1 MPLPRKSAR
10 ESEPLPPQDQE
21 DIEVRAKWPKL
32 DAALSGAAEPG
43 RPYQDFVENQARQYW
58 QEIGKEHN
66 LTKPTQQEI
75 RTAAMPI
82 LCRALRNRTGHRRHV
97 AVAVVVQHAYENDL
111 IGRPI
116 SEAYESPS
124 YIDALIRLA
133 DDANW
138 LAREIHLPDHP
149 PPRHPAIYYT
159 VDFDYNL
166 PVLREDSLIRAD
178 YVYSPWTGARITEHN
193 YIYPWRDPEVYPTIF
208 QLRDKGWDACYA
220 LYFEQGK
227 ANIMLLWI
235 DSTDFIHRIHI
246 TPLKFMHFSPHSP
259 AVIPGPGR

>member
-82 LCRALRNRTGHRRHV
+82 LCRALRNRTDHRRHV
-97 AVAVVVQHAYENDL
+97 AVAAVVQHAYENDL

-124 YIDALIRLA
+124 YIDALIRL
-133 DDANW
+133 
-138 LAREIHLPDHP
+138 R
-149 PPRHPAIYYT
+149 
-159 VDFDYNL
+159 
-166 PVLREDSLIRAD
+166 
-178 YVYSPWTGARITEHN
+178 G
-193 YIYPWRDPEVYPTIF
+193 
-208 QLRDKGWDACYA
+208 
-220 LYFEQGK
+220 
-227 ANIMLLWI
+227 
-235 DSTDFIHRIHI
+235 
-246 TPLKFMHFSPHSP
+246 
-259 AVIPGPGR
+259 